1 VGNPSNGGAG
11 RTATWLCRGTAYR
24 RLIRVAAVVMML
36 AAGSILSADAAA
48 QDSLGFFRIDPV
60 RHFTEAPGQVW
71 VGSGRFFMTDY
82 SDTLVITPDSTGTGL
97 MVDRVLV
104 DEDDTV
110 VVSRGRG
117 TIVPQGN
124 ASYAVRWSER
134 RYPDVEGRMRW
145 QDGQWVVTFEGEWSA
160 WSVRVRYDTPE
171 SLVAAV
177 ARSLGSFPPVELAAL
192 KYRVI
197 PATE

>member
-1 VGNPSNGGAG
+1 MGNPSNGGAG
-11 RTATWLCRGTAYR
+11 CTATWLCCGTVHV
-24 RLIRVAAVVMML
+24 RLIRVMAVVIML
-36 AAGSILSADAAA
+36 AAGSILTADAAA

-97 MVDRVLV
+97 IVERTLV
-104 DEDDTV
+104 DEDDSA

-117 TIVPQGN
+117 TIIPQGD
-124 ASYAVRWSER
+124 ASYAIRWSER

-145 QDGQWVVTFEGEWSA
+145 QDGQWVVTFDGEWSA

-177 ARSLGSFPPVELAAL
+177 ARSLGNFPAVELAAL

-197 PATE
+197 PGS